1 MENKKKYISAKRA
14 DKLTNELIGYLSEL
28 QKMPDLLFTLLNCG
42 FTYDEL
48 ITYYSFEPADIAET
62 MEGVYTYSIDGNKV
76 MRIFEIGYL
85 MATIQDVDRDNAQQ
99 VFEDVIYQLRGFD
112 LKEVYALSE
121 SKNSISA
128 STTEK

>member
-1 MENKKKYISAKRA
+1 
-14 DKLTNELIGYLSEL
+14 
-28 QKMPDLLFTLLNCG
+28 
-42 FTYDEL
+42 
-48 ITYYSFEPADIAET
+48 

>member
-62 MEGVYTYSIDGNKV
+62 WRV
-76 MRIFEIGYL
+76 
-85 MATIQDVDRDNAQQ
+85 
-99 VFEDVIYQLRGFD
+99 
-112 LKEVYALSE
+112 
-121 SKNSISA
+121 
-128 STTEK
+128 STHTV